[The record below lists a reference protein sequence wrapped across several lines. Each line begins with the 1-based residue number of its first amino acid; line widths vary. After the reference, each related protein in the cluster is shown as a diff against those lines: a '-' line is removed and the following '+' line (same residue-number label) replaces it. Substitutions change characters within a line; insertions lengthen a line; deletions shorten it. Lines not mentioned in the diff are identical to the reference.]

1 MILAIDDDPF
11 RYDGLKRML
20 APRGVEV
27 RAACCAACV
36 NDAVLRGVKAVL
48 LDYDLDSGD
57 PCMCG
62 VHPEFQKGT
71 EWVPY
76 VAKLAVPVI
85 VTSASYPE
93 NVDRLVQKVR
103 AYLPAGVPHARIS
116 AHSTMPEDGWISKL
130 WQWGVL

>member
-20 APRGVEV
+20 APRGIEV

-48 LDYDLDSGD
+48 LDHSVPFWNSGW
-57 PCMCG
+57 
-62 VHPEFQKGT
+62 T
-71 EWVPY
+71 
-76 VAKLAVPVI
+76 
-85 VTSASYPE
+85 
-93 NVDRLVQKVR
+93 
-103 AYLPAGVPHARIS
+103 PHMHGSPLSR
-116 AHSTMPEDGWISKL
+116 PEDGWISKL